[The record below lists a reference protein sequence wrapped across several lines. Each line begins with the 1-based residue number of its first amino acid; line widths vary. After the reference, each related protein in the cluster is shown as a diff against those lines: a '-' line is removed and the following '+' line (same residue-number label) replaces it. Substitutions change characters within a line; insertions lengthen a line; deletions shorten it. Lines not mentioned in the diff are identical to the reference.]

1 MRNVITWALAV
12 GVAVAVTTTAS
23 AQQRQGRGGMFG
35 RGGMSAAMLL
45 GNEGVQK
52 ELKLTDE
59 QKEKAREFAQA
70 QGEKMREAFQ
80 NAQGDPEKMQEAR
93 KAMTEAGDKFVKE
106 TLKPEQQKRLK
117 QIQYQ
122 ADVLQT
128 LSANE
133 EVQKTLKLTDEQ
145 KEKLK
150 TLADDLRKDRQELF
164 QGGGGPEMMQKMQ
177 ALTKDYT
184 TKAQAV
190 LTDAQKKEWKDLTG
204 DPFELQMQFG
214 RRRGGGQ

>member
-12 GVAVAVTTTAS
+12 GVAVAVTATAS
-23 AQQRQGRGGMFG
+23 AQQRQGRGFGMFG
-35 RGGMSAAMLL
+35 RGGMSGAMLL

-52 ELKLTDE
+52 ELKLTDD
-59 QKEKAREFAQA
+59 QKTKVQEFAQA
-70 QGEKMREAFQ
+70 QREKMGEAMRE
-80 NAQGDPEKMQEAR
+80 AQGDPDKMRQLMKEA
-93 KAMTEAGDKFVKE
+93 TEAGDKFVKE

-117 QIQYQ
+117 QIEYQ
-122 ADVLQT
+122 NNVLPT

-150 TLADDLRKDRQELF
+150 TLADDLNKDRRELF
-164 QGGGGPEMMQKMQ
+164 QAGPGPETMQKMQ

-190 LTDAQKKEWKDLTG
+190 LTDAQKKEWKELTG
-204 DPFELQMQFG
+204 EPFEVRFQ
-214 RRRGGGQ
+214 RRGGGGQ

>member
-12 GVAVAVTTTAS
+12 GVAVAVTATAS

-45 GNEGVQK
+45 ANEGVQK

-106 TLKPEQQKRLK
+106 TLKSEQQKRLK

-150 TLADDLRKDRQELF
+150 TLADDLNKDRRELF
-164 QGGGGPEMMQKMQ
+164 QGGPGPEMMQKMQ

-190 LTDAQKKEWKDLTG
+190 LTDAQKKEWKELTG
-204 DPFELQMQFG
+204 EPFEVRFQ
-214 RRRGGGQ
+214 RRGGGGQ